1 MAMREP
7 EPGFPRQQTGVNSH
21 PIEKETAMSKF
32 RLAIGL
38 TALALASSPVH
49 AAQMKLAAAQAPAS
63 DVVYG
68 VFVPLMLGIG
78 F

>member
-1 MAMREP
+1 
-7 EPGFPRQQTGVNSH
+7 
-21 PIEKETAMSKF
+21 MSKF